1 MTYSHWHPG
10 PYSLG
15 KVVREVR
22 AQVPELVKG
31 GANLL
36 PGLLGEHRLDGGIRL
51 AVQLRMAKLLGC
63 PVCFKL
69 FPPLG
74 ARVGLSPEAVQ
85 SALDGTP
92 EGLTDQQIGAVV
104 WSGEIL
110 VGDGATPETVPEA
123 ALALTEPQRQHLLLM
138 MRLEL
143 VVHATGLMFFPHG
156 WIDRVR
162 AGG

>member
-15 KVVREVR
+15 KLAQEVQ
-22 AQVPELVKG
+22 AQLPALIKG
-31 GANLL
+31 GADLL
-36 PGLLGEHRLDGGIRL
+36 PGLMGEHKLDGGSRL
-51 AVQLRMAKLLGC
+51 AVQLRMARLLGC
-63 PVCFKL
+63 PVCISL
-69 FPPLG
+69 FPSMG
-74 ARVGLSPEAVQ
+74 AHVGLSAEAVQ
-85 SALDGTP
+85 SALAGTP
-92 EGLTDQQIGAVV
+92 EGLTDQQYGAVA

-110 VGDGATPETVPEA
+110 VGDGATPDSVPEA
-123 ALALTEPQRQHLLLM
+123 ALALTEPQRQHLLFM

-162 AGG
+162 AG